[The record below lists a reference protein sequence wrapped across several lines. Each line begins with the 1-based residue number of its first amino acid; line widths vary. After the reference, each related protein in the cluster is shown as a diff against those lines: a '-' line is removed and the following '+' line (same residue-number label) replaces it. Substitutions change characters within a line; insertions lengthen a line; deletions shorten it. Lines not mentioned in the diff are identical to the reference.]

1 MAVSGK
7 TEQSWEKRSILF
19 ILRAIGVILFLAY
32 LAVTGPS
39 ALSWGELKWVRFQ
52 PLEQITQVAER
63 SIKRDPQDLVKWVS
77 MRPSYERKQIMEKLE
92 PYSGQISS
100 GMFLIYSHWMMDS
113 GQEKEAI
120 FWRQY
125 GRYRLRYD
133 ALRCGS
139 PQSTKTWRDF
149 CPLPDRG
156 VQEAIAK
163 DPSIVKISL
172 QRVLDFD
179 AKYPADNN
187 PIDICPT
194 IQKLDGGKFAMV
206 KREDWRTIRH
216 TLRLMTE
223 YAPREN
229 GRKESRSEKIIP
241 AGVIGGNRNRRSRN
255 KSWRRIHL
263 PYPLPHPW
271 HRRQLS

>member
-139 PQSTKTWRDF
+139 PQSTENMAGLLALF
-149 CPLPDRG
+149 PDRG

-223 YAPREN
+223 YAL
-229 GRKESRSEKIIP
+229 EKMDEKNP
-241 AGVIGGNRNRRSRN
+241 VP
-255 KSWRRIHL
+255 KK
-263 PYPLPHPW
+263 
-271 HRRQLS
+271 